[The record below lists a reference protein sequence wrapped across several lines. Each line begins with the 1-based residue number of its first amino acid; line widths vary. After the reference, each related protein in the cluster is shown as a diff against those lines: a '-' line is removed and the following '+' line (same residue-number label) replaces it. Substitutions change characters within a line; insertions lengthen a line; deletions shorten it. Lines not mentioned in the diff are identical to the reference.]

1 MNSSIFA
8 PSTPHYVYIVNQPL
22 NNHELVCK
30 IGYSKDT
37 DRRVKELQTGNDKK
51 LNVCKKFIV
60 AHNRYDAD
68 IIEKKI
74 QRMFK
79 EFKREGEWF
88 AFDPL
93 YLVNT
98 VIPQIESFVKQLDIK
113 RETHQITKIANQLM
127 SKREYMKIK
136 TRQIQLKS
144 MKTLTLEQELEM
156 VVCTNALA
164 KDKNLEKVISRE
176 KNLARRREGGYN

>member
-22 NNHELVCK
+22 KNHV
-30 IGYSKDT
+30 GYSKDT

-79 EFKREGEWF
+79 EFKR
-88 AFDPL
+88 D
-93 YLVNT
+93 
-98 VIPQIESFVKQLDIK
+98 
-113 RETHQITKIANQLM
+113 R
-127 SKREYMKIK
+127 
-136 TRQIQLKS
+136 
-144 MKTLTLEQELEM
+144 M
-156 VVCTNALA
+156 VRL
-164 KDKNLEKVISRE
+164 
-176 KNLARRREGGYN
+176 